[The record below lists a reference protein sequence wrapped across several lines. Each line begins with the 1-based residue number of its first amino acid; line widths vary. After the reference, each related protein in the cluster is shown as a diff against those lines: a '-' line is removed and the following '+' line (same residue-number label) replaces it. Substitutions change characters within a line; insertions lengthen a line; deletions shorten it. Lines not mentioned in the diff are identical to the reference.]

1 MINLNKKYR
10 TKSGFAVKLF
20 EIIGDQVFGAY
31 NHPDYGWQ
39 PTKWN
44 IDHKHTNS
52 GYGYDLIE
60 VPLFEISSF
69 TQYQLTK
76 TVLVHGQSMT
86 VPAWTKYVVIH
97 IGGEVY
103 ALEQK
108 PCVNA
113 ARCDTYFDFSN
124 CGKIERVGL
133 IGGFSGNVQDSLV
146 EV

>member
-1 MINLNKKYR
+1 MIDLNKKYK
-10 TKSGFAVKLF
+10 TESGFEVKLF

-31 NHPDYGWQ
+31 NHPENGWL
-39 PTKWN
+39 PTKWDSN
-44 IDHKHTNS
+44 GLCVFDL
-52 GYGYDLIE
+52 YDLVE

-69 TQYQLTK
+69 TQKQLTK
-76 TVLVHGQSMT
+76 EVLVHGHDMF

-97 IGGEVY
+97 IGGGVY

-108 PCVNA
+108 PCVA
-113 ARCDTYFDFSN
+113 TRFDTYFDFSN

-133 IGGFSGNVQDSLV
+133 VGGFSGNVQDSLV